1 MYPFPSEETE
11 APVTQQNSLKRNG
24 RGCTQLGVDKRV
36 RATGNR
42 PPNPRDSLTL
52 GKLNPAR
59 GQHLPKASLRL
70 ASALV
75 QPGGVGGREGEV
87 QDDRPPL
94 LLGTARKKTPRMAP
108 ALGRLG
114 KPRIPHLYWPGLTV
128 MSREGSL
135 QGTWQGTWPTLGQPQ
150 IGPGSELEPQV

>member
-1 MYPFPSEETE
+1 M
-11 APVTQQNSLKRNG
+11 
-24 RGCTQLGVDKRV
+24 
-36 RATGNR
+36 
-42 PPNPRDSLTL
+42 

-114 KPRIPHLYWPGLTV
+114 KPRIPHLYWPGAHSHV
-128 MSREGSL
+128 
-135 QGTWQGTWPTLGQPQ
+135 QGG
-150 IGPGSELEPQV
+150 ELAGHLAGYLAPDQNWSHRYKW